1 MDRKWQYK
9 HLSTIAKSLKEMA
22 TQSLMCIPQSNKE
35 LTIMGANGAL
45 QFFLEENDHA
55 KAAEMAMI
63 MYNGAK
69 EAALAAQPS

>member
-1 MDRKWQYK
+1 MQQQ
-9 HLSTIAKSLKEMA
+9 H
-22 TQSLMCIPQSNKE
+22 NK
-35 LTIMGANGAL
+35 LAIVGANGAL

-55 KAAEMAMI
+55 KAAEMVMI

>member
-1 MDRKWQYK
+1 
-9 HLSTIAKSLKEMA
+9 
-22 TQSLMCIPQSNKE
+22 
-35 LTIMGANGAL
+35 MGANGAL

-69 EAALAAQPS
+69 EAALAAQPSWQQVANSNSDEEWKASTWNSKYHV